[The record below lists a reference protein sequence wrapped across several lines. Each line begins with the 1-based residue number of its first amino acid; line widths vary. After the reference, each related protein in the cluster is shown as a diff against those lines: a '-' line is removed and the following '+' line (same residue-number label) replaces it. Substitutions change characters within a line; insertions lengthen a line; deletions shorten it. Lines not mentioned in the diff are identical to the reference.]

1 MDRELEVVTVTL
13 NPAIDQTISIPNF
26 KIGEVNR
33 VSFFQSDAGGK
44 GINVA
49 AALADYGIKAAVTGF
64 LACEND
70 QIFHQLFSQ
79 KNIVNKF
86 VSIEGSTRVGL
97 KIFDPEIEQTTDI
110 NFPGQAATP
119 QDLAALEQT
128 LESLAP
134 ASGWFVLSGSIPAS
148 MPPIIYRGMIKKL
161 KQAGHKVLLDTS
173 GVPLQAALPA
183 GPNIIKPNVEELSDF
198 FGRKIESDQEIIE
211 ASNQLMREYDIRTV
225 AVSMGKNGAIFLE
238 GSECVRAIPGEVELK
253 SSVGAGDAMVA
264 GIVAGKV
271 GGLSLPETARLATA
285 FSMGAISR
293 LGSGLPSKEVLED
306 LKRLVTV
313 QDMTA

>member
-1 MDRELEVVTVTL
+1 
-13 NPAIDQTISIPNF
+13 
-26 KIGEVNR
+26 
-33 VSFFQSDAGGK
+33 
-44 GINVA
+44 
-49 AALADYGIKAAVTGF
+49 
-64 LACEND
+64 
-70 QIFHQLFSQ
+70 LFSQ